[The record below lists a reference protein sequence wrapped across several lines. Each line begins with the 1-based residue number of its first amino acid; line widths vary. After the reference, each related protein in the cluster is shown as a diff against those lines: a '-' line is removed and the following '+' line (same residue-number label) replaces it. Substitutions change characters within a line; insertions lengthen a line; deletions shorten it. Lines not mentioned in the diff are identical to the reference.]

1 MADMNPAQRDER
13 MSKAAGSGGSS
24 IFANLGMR
32 NKDIA
37 FAGGVVLIL
46 LMLFVPLPAF
56 MLDFGLALSLS
67 ISVLVLM
74 VSMWIMK
81 PLDFNSFPTLLLVV
95 TMLRLSLN
103 IASTRL
109 ILSQGHTG
117 PDAAGNV
124 IKGFSE
130 FIVGGNYVIG
140 IIIFAILVLVNFIVI
155 TKGST
160 RIAEVAAR
168 FTLDAMPGKQMAI
181 DADLGSGMISEED
194 ARARRQELEE
204 ETSFY
209 GAMDGA
215 AKFVRGDAI
224 AGLIITVIN
233 VVGGIII
240 GMLQHD
246 LPIGEAASYY
256 TILTIGD
263 GLVSQIPALIVSLA
277 AGLIVTKGG
286 QKGAANEAVLGQLSA
301 YPKAM
306 YMASALLVGIGLMP
320 GFPFF
325 VFATLGAMLT
335 GIAYSMKK
343 AEEERERLAMM
354 AEIDDDFTAVVEET
368 PQDILKLDEVRLELG
383 AGLVPLITHIE
394 AALPGKVRSLRN
406 LFARDYGFIIP
417 AVRIKDE
424 SQLGNNSYSI
434 LIQGVEVAS
443 GDLRPSAML
452 VIDPTSDDIKVPGER
467 TKDPTFGLA
476 AVWIDPTRAEE
487 AERMGYTVV
496 DPESVIT
503 THLTEILKEH
513 MPALLTFGA
522 TQALIEGLDR
532 DYQKLIQ
539 DTLPHASP
547 VVLLQRVLQHLLSER
562 ISIRNLH
569 LIVESVAEAVGTTTN
584 ITLITEHVRTKLAS
598 QICQALIDENGYIP
612 VMVMSPEWEAEFLQS
627 IRSEGDERTF
637 VMSPQRVQ
645 DFVMTARRHIQ
656 GFASQDEWPA
666 IMVSPDV
673 RPFVRSMLERISPM
687 TQVISHNEIHRK
699 APLKTV
705 ATIGQ

>member
-1 MADMNPAQRDER
+1 MADMNPAQQKQR
-13 MSKAAGSGGSS
+13 MNSLAGSGGSS
-24 IFANLGMR
+24 IFSNIGLR
-32 NKDIA
+32 HKDIG
-37 FAGGVVLIL
+37 FAAGVVLIL

-56 MLDFGLALSLS
+56 MLDLGLALSLS

-95 TMLRLSLN
+95 TMLRLALN

-117 PDAAGNV
+117 TDAAGNV
-124 IKGFSE
+124 IQGFSE

-168 FTLDAMPGKQMAI
+168 FTLDALPGKQMAI
-181 DADLGSGMISEED
+181 DADSRNDYRRGRAIASSGIGGRD
-194 ARARRQELEE
+194 I
-204 ETSFY
+204 FY

-224 AGLIITVIN
+224 AGLIITIIN

-246 LPIGEAASYY
+246 MPIGEAASNY

-263 GLVSQIPALIVSLA
+263 GLVSQIPALVVSLA

-306 YMASALLVGIGLMP
+306 YMSSALLLGIGLMP
-320 GFPFF
+320 GFPFW
-325 VFATLGAMLT
+325 VFAILATMIA
-335 GIAYSMKK
+335 GIAFGMKK
-343 AEEERERLAMM
+343 AEEERERQALLA
-354 AEIDDDFTAVVEET
+354 EVDEDFTAVVEET

-503 THLTEILKEH
+503 THLTEVLKEH
-513 MPALLTFGA
+513 MPSLLTFGA

-547 VVLLQRVLQHLLSER
+547 VVLLQRVLQHLLGER

-584 ITLITEHVRTKLAS
+584 ITLITEHVRSKLAS

-627 IRSEGDERTF
+627 IRADGDERTF
-637 VMSPQRVQ
+637 MMSPQRVQ

-687 TQVISHNEIHRK
+687 TQIISHNEIHRK